1 MIHLLPY
8 VTIIL
13 IKIKRKGGYS
23 EMKRFG
29 KVLAFLLVLAMAVSI
44 TACGSS
50 QDSEPTSQD
59 GQSSSENNESTKL
72 GTIDGKDPETG
83 LPMLASRNNP
93 ITFKVFLGSP
103 GQAPAKDNP
112 VIQKI
117 TELTGVTIDFEFL
130 VGDLVQK
137 EGVMIAGGDY
147 PDAIFA
153 ESQKFIDAG
162 AYIPLDDKLPNYP
175 NLNELY
181 SPFKEDLTAK
191 YGKTYILEL
200 YNVYTPELAPPIF
213 DNGGAGF
220 FIQKDVIAESGYKVP
235 RTLDDYFGMIEA
247 YAAKH
252 PTIDG
257 VKTRGFEILCDGW
270 RDFCLRNP
278 AQHLLGDGNNGDATV
293 DYETDTAYFYQTTD
307 TAKNYYKKLNEEY
320 HKGIII
326 PDTFTQSYDQY
337 ISRISSGAVL
347 GMFDQRWNFSQG
359 ENVLKVDEK
368 WNRTYVSVPITN
380 PGVKDGYIDAPNG
393 TITGINGIGIT
404 VDCEDPDRL
413 LEFYDY
419 LLQKEVQDYLQWGV
433 EGKDWVKAGEN
444 DKVLTEERRALN
456 NDTAKARDLTGST
469 LWNYCPKRQDLYSDG
484 SPSGPGVSVAEY
496 KAAQS
501 DYDKGF
507 LEAFKIDYPAQLLSE
522 PVKRPVYYPVWAMTI
537 EEGSPAA
544 VAQTAFND
552 VTRKYYPQL
561 IMCDPA
567 EYDSLWDEFVN
578 AFNAA
583 NPQPFL
589 DEVNKQIKEKLSQN

>member
-1 MIHLLPY
+1 
-8 VTIIL
+8 
-13 IKIKRKGGYS
+13 
-23 EMKRFG
+23 MKRFG
-29 KVLAFLLVLAMAVSI
+29 KALAFLLVLVMVVSI
-44 TACGSS
+44 TACDSS
-50 QDSEPTSQD
+50 QDNEPTTNQD
-59 GQSSSENNESTKL
+59 NQSSNENNESTKL

-83 LPMLASRNNP
+83 LPMLADRNNP
-93 ITFKVFLGSP
+93 VTFEVFIRDP

-112 VIQKI
+112 VIKKI

-130 VGDLVQK
+130 VGDLAQK
-137 EGVMIAGGDY
+137 QGVMIAGGDY

-162 AYIPLDDKLPNYP
+162 AYIPLEDKLPNYP
-175 NLNELY
+175 NLNDLY
-181 SPFKEDLTAK
+181 SPVKKYMTAK
-191 YGKTYILEL
+191 DGHIYVLEL
-200 YNVYTPELAPPIF
+200 YMQSAPQNPPPIF

-220 FIQKDVIAESGYKVP
+220 FIQKDVLAENGYKVP
-235 RTLDDYFGMIEA
+235 KTLDDYFGMIEA
-247 YAAKH
+247 YTAKY

-293 DYETDTAYFYQTTD
+293 DYETDTAYFYQITD

-380 PGVKDGYIDAPNG
+380 PGVQDGYLDAPNG
-393 TITGINGIGIT
+393 VITGINGIGIT

-419 LLQKEVQDYLQWGV
+419 LLIREVQDYLQWGV

-444 DKVLTEERRALN
+444 DKVLTAERRALN

-496 KAAQS
+496 KAGQS

-522 PVKRPVYYPVWAMTI
+522 PVKRPVYYPIWAMTI

-567 EYDSLWDEFVN
+567 EYDNLWNEFVS